1 MKARGFTLLE
11 MLVATLI
18 MAIAVV
24 GLLSGLN
31 TSMRNAARL
40 TEHDRA
46 ALLARAKMD
55 ELLAERRLPR
65 NTVMEGGFDPA
76 WMGGVQGG
84 WRARVSPF
92 EGPPNAGP
100 GTRVLDRV
108 ELEIWWMAGAQR
120 RTFSLE
126 AYRTTILQ
134 PQDVAAA
141 PVQVSQ

>member
-1 MKARGFTLLE
+1 MKTRGFTLLE

-40 TEHDRA
+40 TENDRA
-46 ALLARAKMD
+46 VLLARAKMD
-55 ELLAERRLPR
+55 ELLTEKRLPR
-65 NTVMEGGFDPA
+65 NTVFEGAFEPA
-76 WMGGVQGG
+76 LMGGTRGG

-92 EGPPNAGP
+92 EGPPNPGP

-108 ELEIWWMAGAQR
+108 ELEIWWLAAGEQR

-134 PQDVAAA
+134 PEDV
-141 PVQVSQ
+141 VR